1 MDDFIP
7 SCIYGIHLQCYCTGR
22 RLSLYLEDKNAQ
34 AGFCSEEG
42 TLTKYTNWKKGDVLK
57 ST

>member
-1 MDDFIP
+1 MILFPPVYMGYTYSAIAQAEDF
-7 SCIYGIHLQCYCTGR
+7 
-22 RLSLYLEDKNAQ
+22 SLYLEDKNAQ